1 MDFEIVREGE
11 LPATMR
17 VMESPVAKAEQQ
29 DPFLP

>member
-1 MDFEIVREGE
+1 MEFEIVREGE

-17 VMESPVAKAEQQ
+17 VMESPAAKQEQ